1 MARYVSLGK
10 DANFFRDS
18 VLDISIAPGEIVE
31 LNAMQ
36 LNSRSI
42 RRALQG
48 GHLIFVE
55 KTKTEKAPE
64 LTVDDLMQY
73 IPAPDFPTGGIIYGQ
88 SDIRRA
94 YQTGNGKAIIRA
106 KTTIEGDENGKQKI
120 VVTELPYGV
129 GPAEI

>member
-64 LTVDDLMQY
+64 LTVDELIESFVGFSKKKDPKKRIAKSFTIDQL
-73 IPAPDFPTGGIIYGQ
+73 
-88 SDIRRA
+88 
-94 YQTGNGKAIIRA
+94 KAIAPSFDVEVEDTDTVDTLIDA
-106 KTTIEGDENGKQKI
+106 LLEANSSK
-120 VVTELPYGV
+120 
-129 GPAEI
+129 